1 VNKLLYLKLINKYR
15 QAAVISIIL
24 IFYNLINFPESMK
37 QLNSFKESSWN
48 RFASK
53 ETISLVFLI
62 TTGDENFK
70 NKNLTK
76 LFKETQIIHLLVIS
90 GSNIIVFLEF
100 INIFILRKR
109 KINYVIGIL
118 LILTYLKYTGYPQTL
133 IRALISY
140 AISETLN
147 VSGIRYSTY
156 PYLYVTVFVLVL
168 VYIFGQL
175 GLSFYLSASYSLAI
189 IIFNRILINDQN
201 IGKLSRFI
209 IFNIYITAVSYL
221 LFYKYNNFSTCTS
234 FVANIFITTIFE
246 PAVLSSYILYFLP
259 TLENSQLADQFL
271 MFFFK
276 ILEFT
281 LSYIGFI
288 KELTYNICNE

>member
-1 VNKLLYLKLINKYR
+1 MNKLLYFKLINKYR
-15 QAAVISIIL
+15 QAAVLGIIL
-24 IFYNLINFPESMK
+24 IFYNQINFPNSMK
-37 QLNSFKESSWN
+37 QVNSFKESNWI

-53 ETISLVFLI
+53 ETVSLVFLI
-62 TTGDENFK
+62 TTGDEKFK

-100 INIFILRKR
+100 INIFILRKK

-133 IRALISY
+133 VRALISY

-147 VSGIRYSTY
+147 ISGIRYNIY
-156 PYLYVTVFVLVL
+156 PYLYVTVFILVL

-189 IIFNRILINDQN
+189 IIFNRILLNDQN

-209 IFNIYITAVSYL
+209 IFNFYITKVSYF
-221 LFYKYNNFSTCTS
+221 LFYKYNNFSSCTS
-234 FVANIFITTIFE
+234 FIANIFITTIFE

-259 TLENSQLADQFL
+259 TLENNQLVDQVL

-276 ILEFT
+276 ILELT
-281 LSYIGFI
+281 LIYIGFI

>member
-1 VNKLLYLKLINKYR
+1 MNKLLYLKLINKYR
-15 QAAVISIIL
+15 QVAVISIIL

-48 RFASK
+48 RFGSK

-118 LILTYLKYTGYPQTL
+118 LILTYLKYTGYPHTL

-209 IFNIYITAVSYL
+209 IFNIYITTVSYL
-221 LFYKYNNFSTCTS
+221 LFYKYNNFSTCIS

-246 PAVLSSYILYFLP
+246 PAVLASYILYFLP

-288 KELTYNICNE
+288 KELTYNTCNE